1 MARGWESKGVE
12 EQIAA
17 REAAIEGLRK
27 PAANPAEVA
36 RRTKRDGLLLARA
49 RTVSALEAARDERY
63 RTMLLGALAHLDSK
77 IAELED

>member
-17 REAAIEGLRK
+17 REAELQGSKK

-36 RRTKRDGLLLARA
+36 RRDKRDGLLLARA
-49 RTVSALEAARDERY
+49 RTVSALEATGNERY
-63 RTMLLGALAHLDSK
+63 RTMLRSALAHLDSE
-77 IAELED
+77 IAELER